1 MSDFCCFIIAFSVTA
16 LLLFSMKTV
25 ATYTGLVDH
34 PNGRKCHQGDI
45 PLIGGIAMF
54 CGFFLAVSS
63 LGQTGFGLRI
73 LFIGSLFLTTVGIL
87 DDLKGLSSGMRF
99 GAQIL
104 TALVMSIQGILL
116 QDFGM
121 IGFGNMPVILGIF
134 AIPLTIFA
142 TVGVINALN
151 MSDGMDGLAGGL
163 ALITLISLTLAA
175 WIAGLEL
182 PVKILLLFIT
192 SILAF
197 LSFNMRLFGRQH
209 ALVFMGNSGSLFLGF
224 AIAWFLISL
233 SQGEQ
238 RAITPVTALWIFA
251 LPLFDTVSIMLRRIL
266 RGCSPFAADR
276 EHLHHTLLSAG
287 FSVSQTLAIILGIA
301 ASLAAIGLIGL
312 YARVFEVVMF
322 WTFLGLFALY
332 FFCMIRAWKVYRF
345 LGRPLKIQLSN
356 VVKLSHDMP

>member
-16 LLLFSMKTV
+16 SLLFSLKTV
-25 ATYTGLVDH
+25 AIFTGLVDH

-45 PLIGGIAMF
+45 PLIGGIALF
-54 CGFFLAVSS
+54 CGFFLAVFS
-63 LGQTGFGLRI
+63 LGQTGYGLRI
-73 LFIGSLFLTTVGIL
+73 LFIGSLFLIIVGIM
-87 DDLKGLSSGMRF
+87 DDFKGLSSVTRF

-104 TALVMSIQGILL
+104 TALVMSTQGIVL
-116 QDFGM
+116 QDFGL
-121 IGFGNMPVILGIF
+121 IGFSNTPIILGLF

-163 ALITLISLTLAA
+163 TLITLISLTLAA

-182 PVKILLLFIT
+182 SVKILLLLIT

-197 LSFNMRLFGRQH
+197 LSFNMRLFGRPQ

-224 AIAWFLISL
+224 VIAWFLITL

-266 RGCSPFAADR
+266 KGRSPFVADR

-287 FSVSQTLAIILGIA
+287 FTVSQTLAITLGIA

-312 YARVFEVVMF
+312 YARVFEAVMF
-322 WTFLGLFALY
+322 WMFLGLFALY
-332 FFCMIRAWKVYRF
+332 FIGMMRTWKVYRF
-345 LGRPLKIQLSN
+345 LGRPLKIQLSH
-356 VVKLSHDMP
+356 VKS